1 MSMSR
6 QFCSMIKTVEM
17 RMDEQNQKRARSETQ
32 VGRKMALEE
41 EKEREKGSKRMP
53 VEKCQ

>member
-1 MSMSR
+1 
-6 QFCSMIKTVEM
+6 
-17 RMDEQNQKRARSETQ
+17 MDEQNQKRARSETQ

-53 VEKCQ
+53 VEKCREIVI